1 MILKIQGALILLIIG
16 AFLNCLQY
24 VKISKFHSEKEL
36 SRQFEKVKSDYS
48 VAYRL
53 TNNSIIFN
61 ISEVESTFD
70 KVTKEKTYKLSNQAD
85 TSARQKCISEV
96 YGTYWECMLGIP
108 AMTFG
113 IGYIVTI
120 PIIFYD
126 WLTYPF
132 YVAFS
137 DSKTEIVEQS
147 LPSGNKREVTSPKAK
162 LRLKNEDTK
171 LDKTFT
177 FKDGRIEIPFSS
189 VNVNNLWNSGD
200 QNSGKKF
207 YYYYTILDLKDQV
220 LIPETVF
227 DGVKFRDDQ
236 NFARLSNLQYEKEK
250 KEEYNRCARRFS
262 LDTVRDGYKYIYDSG
277 LYLRENEIVV
287 QIILNRACYNY
298 KGTSNFD
305 DCVDDFKACIAS
317 VRYIDNQNLRYKKD

>member
-1 MILKIQGALILLIIG
+1 M
-16 AFLNCLQY
+16 LNCLQY
-24 VKISKFHSEKEL
+24 IKTVEFDSAKEQ
-36 SRQFEKVKSDYS
+36 SRRFDKVKSEYQLDYS
-48 VAYRL
+48 L
-53 TNNSIIFN
+53 SNTGIIFN
-61 ISEVESTFD
+61 LTETERNIDLV
-70 KVTKEKTYKLSNQAD
+70 KKEKTFKIYRKAQTDQLQTCVGSFQG
-85 TSARQKCISEV
+85 S
-96 YGTYWECMLGIP
+96 YWQCMLGVP

-113 IGYIVTI
+113 IGFVVTI
-120 PIIFYD
+120 PIMLYD
-126 WLTYPF
+126 WITYPF

-137 DSKTEIVEQS
+137 DSKIEVVEESIPSSTKKEIV
-147 LPSGNKREVTSPKAK
+147 SPKAK

-171 LDKTFT
+171 LDKTYT
-177 FKDGRIEIPFSS
+177 FKDGRIEVPFNS

-220 LIPETVF
+220 LLPETVF
-227 DGVKFRDDQ
+227 DGIKFRDDQ
-236 NFARLSNLQYEKEK
+236 NFTRLSNLQYEKEK
-250 KEEYNRCARRFS
+250 KEEYNRCAKRFS